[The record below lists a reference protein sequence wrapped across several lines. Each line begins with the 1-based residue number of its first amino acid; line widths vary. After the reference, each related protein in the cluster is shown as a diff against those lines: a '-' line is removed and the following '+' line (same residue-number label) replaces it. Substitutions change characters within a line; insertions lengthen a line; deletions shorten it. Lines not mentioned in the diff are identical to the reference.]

1 MKPDMPRIGMPSSAV
16 VNLKMPQ
23 PTLIKS
29 VSKRWTA
36 SVHTRRE
43 AAPTLLEFPFYR
55 LSHQP
60 TTFTM
65 RAILLLVTIT
75 GALSF
80 QPVIKRGSSSKRQ
93 RPFFAVEKMRPGSL
107 EEATAELGRVPYGE
121 SSRKYR
127 RSVFTHDDWLAH
139 RSNDGLLGNLASMFF
154 SGVVRQVKNKI
165 LLISSL
171 SVFVIFWNDYLATY
185 YYTDLWHL
193 CLPSMPFSLSSPALG
208 LLLVFRTNTSYQ
220 RWREARNRWGTIVA
234 HSRNMIRMA
243 STFVDTS
250 TEEGKRAIDDLAR
263 AVWVASRTI
272 MNKLAGSRDDDAE
285 YETQLREAYEG
296 EDDDFVD
303 RLLSAPDRT
312 AASLMEA
319 SLALDLIP
327 VDEKRRVEIDKSLV
341 ILGDA
346 LTACDRIFSS
356 PVPLVYTRHTARF
369 LSLWMLMLPFALHDE
384 FVRADQSGLPTIP
397 TMAILSL
404 FLFGIEEL
412 AVQLEEPFSI
422 LPMQK
427 FCDEIRDST
436 QGLIDWS
443 VESRKARR
451 TKA

>member
-1 MKPDMPRIGMPSSAV
+1 MSQPS
-16 VNLKMPQ
+16 
-23 PTLIKS
+23 LIKT

-65 RAILLLVTIT
+65 RAILLLLTIT

-80 QPVIKRGSSSKRQ
+80 QPVIKRCSSSKRQ
-93 RPFFAVEKMRPGSL
+93 RPYFAVEKMRPGSL

-127 RSVFTHDDWLAH
+127 RSVFTHDDWLVH
-139 RSNDGLLGNLASMFF
+139 RSNDRLLGNLASMFF

-171 SVFVIFWNDYLATY
+171 SVFIIFWNDYLATY

-234 HSRNMIRMA
+234 HSRNTVRMA
-243 STFVDTS
+243 STFADTT
-250 TEEGKRAIDDLAR
+250 TEEGKSAIDDLAR

-272 MNKLAGSRDDDAE
+272 MNKLAGSREDDAE
-285 YETQLREAYEG
+285 YESQLRKAYEG
-296 EDDDFVD
+296 EGDDFVD

-319 SLALDLIP
+319 SLVLDLIP
-327 VDEKRRVEIDKSLV
+327 IDEKHRVEIDKSLV

-397 TMAILSL
+397 AMAILSL

-443 VESRKARR
+443 VESRKARKS
-451 TKA
+451 KA